1 MRTRPT
7 RCQGAPS
14 GWRLKRF
21 GERRSLCTQPKTDFP
36 YGLDERDPTTV
47 NPELFRK
54 NVAKALEDL
63 PDEFRAKMDNVE
75 IIVEEFPDRE
85 TIESVGVG
93 SRWNLLG
100 LYVGVPITER
110 SVFSVSILPERIYLY
125 RRPILRAAG
134 PVENVVD
141 TIRDVFIHEVGHHF
155 GFDDDELAEL
165 AGQGE

>member
-1 MRTRPT
+1 MGYAGSASVSAADSSRN
-7 RCQGAPS
+7 QKA
-14 GWRLKRF
+14 
-21 GERRSLCTQPKTDFP
+21 DFQYVAGRAGP
-36 YGLDERDPTTV
+36 IIV

-85 TIESVGVG
+85 TIESVGAA

-110 SVFSVSILPERIYLY
+110 SVFSVNVLPERIYLY
-125 RRPILRAAG
+125 RRPILRASG
-134 PVENVVD
+134 PAENVVD

-155 GFDDDELAEL
+155 GFDDDELAEI